1 MSDDI
6 EKIPGSSPTPK
17 PVDEAEENFKPKTLK
32 FWAILVSLFL
42 AMFLV
47 ALDRTII
54 GTAIPQITQEF
65 NSLGDI
71 GWYSSAYQL
80 TTATSQL
87 LFGRIYKF
95 YETKRTFLWSILV
108 FEIGSLICGAAPNSR
123 ALIIGRAVAGF
134 GGAGLF
140 TGVMVVML
148 PLIPLRKRPAFQG
161 AFGSVFG
168 IASVMGPLIG
178 GGLTDGVTWRWCFYI
193 NLPIGGLAVLC
204 LIFLHVPKNKQDPPT
219 IWQQI
224 TRLDPLG
231 TIFFVPSIA
240 CLLFALQW
248 GGSTYAWNNWRI
260 ITLMVFFGALLLAFV
275 AVQVTMPD
283 TATVPARIIT
293 RRSIW
298 AGAVFMFCLSGSMM
312 MIIYFTPL
320 WFQVVQGVSA
330 MDSGVY
336 TLPFMLSLVAASII
350 SGGITTKIGYYVPA
364 MILSPSLLS
373 VGQGLMSTFRVRET
387 PAHWI
392 GYQFVAGFGL
402 GCGMQSAGLAAQA
415 VLAKPDIPTG
425 IAIMFFSQQ
434 LGGAVFTS
442 VGQNL
447 LSSRMTSQIGRII
460 PGIENA
466 ASGIVDQGAGELVAK
481 VPPEFRSR
489 VREAYNDTITTIL
502 MCGMGVALCG
512 VVAALFMEWKN
523 IKKKG
528 SDDASDDASPASK
541 SPHRSHPSESRSG
554 PILESTSHKDLS

>member
-6 EKIPGSSPTPK
+6 KKIPGSSPAPK

-32 FWAILVSLFL
+32 FWAILISLFL
-42 AMFLV
+42 VLFLV

-65 NSLGDI
+65 NSFGHI
-71 GWYSSAYQL
+71 GW
-80 TTATSQL
+80 
-87 LFGRIYKF
+87 
-95 YETKRTFLWSILV
+95 TFLWSILV
-108 FEIGSLICGAAPNSR
+108 FEIGSLICGVAPNSR
-123 ALIIGRAVAGF
+123 AFIIGRAIAGL

-140 TGVMVVML
+140 TGVTVVMI

-161 AFGSVFG
+161 VFGSVFG
-168 IASVMGPLIG
+168 IASAMGPLIG

-204 LIFLHVPKNKQDPPT
+204 LIFFLRVPKNKQDPAT
-219 IWQQI
+219 VWQRV

-231 TIFFVPSIA
+231 TFFFVPSIV
-240 CLLFALQW
+240 CLLLALQW

-260 ITLMVFFGALLLAFV
+260 IMLIVFFGALLLAFV
-275 AVQVTMPD
+275 TVQVTMPD
-283 TATVPARIIT
+283 TAAVSARIIT

-298 AGAVFMFCLSGSMM
+298 AGAVFMFCLAGSMM
-312 MIIYFTPL
+312 MIVYFTPL

-330 MDSGVY
+330 VDSGVY
-336 TLPFMLSLVAASII
+336 TLPFMLGLVVASII
-350 SGGITTKIGYYVPA
+350 SGGVTTKIGYYVPA
-364 MILSPSLLS
+364 MIFSPSLLS
-373 VGQGLMSTFRVRET
+373 VGQGLMGTFTIRET

-415 VLAKPDIPTG
+415 VLPKPDIPTG

-447 LSSRMTSQIGRII
+447 LSSRMTSQIGHII
-460 PGIENA
+460 HEIEDT
-466 ASGIVDQGAGELVAK
+466 ASDIVDQGAGDLVAK
-481 VPPEFRSR
+481 VPPELRSR
-489 VREAYNDTITTIL
+489 VREAYNSAITTIFL
-502 MCGMGVALCG
+502 CGMGVALCG

-523 IKKKG
+523 IKKTG
-528 SDDASDDASPASK
+528 SDDASDDASPVPEQPHGVILR
-541 SPHRSHPSESRSG
+541 SPG
-554 PILESTSHKDLS
+554 PA